1 MNGRYNWPT
10 VGAFVLLVVAYVVM
24 VYILWVLNKD
34 GMIGLE
40 TEVNGDVLKL
50 IASLPLV
57 AFYLVVFL
65 AATAGFAR
73 AAIVMKT
80 MPLTQVLSKELK
92 KKTMDSATIQTKI
105 RSGGQVCKDTSFL
118 RALNNVTSS
127 RLPILAVVEMDLQTK
142 KERVTGVVT
151 SDDFLKKIEQE
162 ADKSPGLNDPALPSL
177 AERLE
182 RFTVDDLQPRKPT
195 VVTADQNLQSIIDTM
210 LNEQFTKLIVV
221 EDKQSMKFKGTLDV
235 LDMMGEIFAGDSE
248 S

>member
-1 MNGRYNWPT
+1 MNGRYTWPT

-24 VYILWVLNKD
+24 VYILWVLNKE
-34 GMIGLE
+34 GVIGLQ

-92 KKTMDSATIQTKI
+92 KKTMESSSIQTKI
-105 RSGGQVCKDTSFL
+105 RSGGQVGKDTSFL

-127 RLPILAVVEMDLQTK
+127 RLPILAVVEMDPQTQK
-142 KERVTGVVT
+142 ALVTGVVT
-151 SDDFLKKIEQE
+151 ADDFLRKIEE
-162 ADKSPGLNDPALPSL
+162 EVEKRPGPNDPGLW
-177 AERLE
+177 ERLQGL
-182 RFTVDDLQPRKPT
+182 TVDDLQPRKPT

-210 LNEQFTKLIVV
+210 LKEQFTKLIVV
-221 EDKQSMKFKGTLDV
+221 EDKQSMKFKGTLDM
-235 LDMMGEIFAGDSE
+235 LDMMGEIFVGDSE
-248 S
+248 G

>member
-1 MNGRYNWPT
+1 MNGRYTWPT

-24 VYILWVLNKD
+24 VYILLLLNRE
-34 GMIGLE
+34 GVIGLE

-92 KKTMDSATIQTKI
+92 KKTMESATIQTKI
-105 RSGGQVCKDTSFL
+105 RSGAQVSKDTSFL

-127 RLPILAVVEMDLQTK
+127 RLPILAVVEMDPQTK
-142 KERVTGVVT
+142 QERVTGVVT
-151 SDDFLKKIEQE
+151 ADDFLRKIGGE
-162 ADKSPGLNDPALPSL
+162 ADKCPGPNVPAL
-177 AERLE
+177 AERLAG
-182 RFTVDDLQPRKPT
+182 FTVADLQPRKPT
-195 VVTADQNLQSIIDTM
+195 VVTAEQNLQSIIDTM

-221 EDKQSMKFKGTLDV
+221 EDMQSMKFKGTLDV
-235 LDMMGEIFAGDSE
+235 LDMMGEIFVEESE
-248 S
+248 A

>member
-1 MNGRYNWPT
+1 MNGRYTWPT
-10 VGAFVLLVVAYVVM
+10 VGAFVLLVVAYVAM

-34 GMIGLE
+34 GVIGLE

-73 AAIVMKT
+73 AALVMKT
-80 MPLTQVLSKELK
+80 IPLTQVLSKELK
-92 KKTMDSATIQTKI
+92 NKTMESSTIQTKI
-105 RSGGQVCKDTSFL
+105 RSGGQVGKDTSFL

-127 RLPILAVVEMDLQTK
+127 RLPILAVVEMDPETK

-151 SDDFLKKIEQE
+151 ADDFLRKIEEE
-162 ADKSPGLNDPALPSL
+162 ADKRPGPNDPSL
-177 AERLE
+177 SERLE
-182 RFTVDDLQPRKPT
+182 GLTVDDLKPRKPT
-195 VVTADQNLQSIIDTM
+195 VVTSDQNLQSIIDTM
-210 LNEQFTKLIVV
+210 LKEQFTKLIVV

-235 LDMMGEIFAGDSE
+235 MDMMGEIFVEDTEA
-248 S
+248 